1 MAEEVPGDPDHQVAE
16 ADNNPIKTV
25 VLNLYNMKRS
35 IFFILVLICA
45 TANAQNIEDVLRY
58 SIENTNGTAR
68 FQGLSGAFG
77 ALGGDLSA
85 LNINPAGSAVFN
97 NSQFTMTGTNYNRNN
112 DAAYFGRTNN
122 TRLNSFKINQIGGVF
137 VFKNMNKGSD
147 WRKYSLAFNY
157 DLVRNF
163 SNEFFASG
171 NSNEGIDN
179 YFLAFAQ
186 GEPLGPLRV
195 QDGEL
200 IEEAYLDIG
209 SSLGFGPQQAFLGFQ
224 SGVIDPVDID
234 DDSNTQYISNADY
247 GTVNQEFLQSTR
259 GYNSKFTMNF
269 GSQYKDFLFMG
280 ASLNF
285 HSIYYE
291 KYTQLSEAGYDAS
304 SEIQFTNFDN
314 LLVSRGNAFS
324 FSLGLIA
331 RLNKFIRMGASYQ
344 SPTWY
349 DLRDD
354 FSQRINS
361 DSPVKN
367 PDIRFI
373 DFNIVNLFPDYKVK
387 TPGKFNGSMAFVFGA
402 NGLLSLDYGY
412 QDMSNAELRP
422 TSDASF
428 ARVNSEIGQ
437 ELRAVSTFRV
447 GGEYRIKKFSLRGGY
462 RYEQSP
468 FRNKITIGDLNG
480 FSAGIGYNFGGSR
493 FDFTY
498 SRATRDVDVQL
509 ADVGIST
516 PASVYAA
523 INNYSFGYTIN
534 F

>member
-1 MAEEVPGDPDHQVAE
+1 
-16 ADNNPIKTV
+16 
-25 VLNLYNMKRS
+25 MKRN
-35 IFFILVLICA
+35 IIFILVLICG
-45 TANAQNIEDVLRY
+45 TVSAQNIDDVLRY
-58 SIENTNGTAR
+58 SIENTHGTTR

-112 DAAYFGRTNN
+112 DATYFGRTNN
-122 TRLNSFKINQIGGVF
+122 TRLNSFKINQVGGVM
-137 VFKNMNKGSD
+137 VFKNYDKNSD

-157 DLVRNF
+157 DLVNNF
-163 SNEFFASG
+163 SNQFFASG
-171 NSNEGIDN
+171 NGNEGIDN

-186 GEPLGPLRV
+186 GQPLGPLFV

-200 IEEAYLDIG
+200 IEDAYLDIG

-224 SGVIDPVDID
+224 SGVIDPVDFD
-234 DDSNTQYISNADY
+234 DDNNTEYISNAQY
-247 GTVNQEFLQSTR
+247 NTVNQEFLQSTR

-269 GSQYKDFLFMG
+269 GTQYKDFLYMG

-291 KYTQLSEAGYDAS
+291 KYTQLSESGFDTA
-304 SEIQFTNFDN
+304 SEIQSINFDN
-314 LLVSRGNAFS
+314 LLVSRGQAFS
-324 FSLGLIA
+324 FNLGVIA
-331 RLNKFIRMGASYQ
+331 KLNKYIRLGGSYQ
-344 SPTWY
+344 SATWY
-349 DLRDD
+349 DLTDD

-373 DFNIVNLFPDYKVK
+373 DFNIVNLFPRYKVK
-387 TPGKFNGSMAFVFGA
+387 TPGKFNGSMALVFGP
-402 NGLLSLDYGY
+402 NGLLSFDYSY

-428 ARVNSEIGQ
+428 STVNSQIGR
-437 ELRAVSTFRV
+437 ELTAVSTFRI
-447 GGEYRIKKFSLRGGY
+447 GGEYRIKQLSLRGGY

-468 FRNKITIGDLNG
+468 YANKITISDLNG

-493 FDFTY
+493 LDFTY
-498 SRATRDVDVQL
+498 SRSERDANVQL

-516 PASVYAA
+516 PASVNG
-523 INNYSFGYTIN
+523 IMNNYSFGYTIN

>member
-1 MAEEVPGDPDHQVAE
+1 
-16 ADNNPIKTV
+16 
-25 VLNLYNMKRS
+25 MKRN
-35 IFFILVLICA
+35 IFFILVLICG
-45 TANAQNIEDVLRY
+45 TVSAQNIEDVLRY
-58 SIENTNGTAR
+58 SIENTHGTTR

-112 DAAYFGRTNN
+112 DATYFGTTNN
-122 TRLNSFKINQIGGVF
+122 TRLNSFKINQVGGVM
-137 VFKNMNKGSD
+137 VFKNNNENSD

-157 DLVRNF
+157 DLVNNF
-163 SNEFFASG
+163 SNQFFSSG
-171 NSNEGIDN
+171 NGNEGIDN
-179 YFLAFAQ
+179 YFLAYSQ
-186 GEPLGPLRV
+186 GQPLGPLFV

-224 SGVIDPVDID
+224 AGIIDPVDFD
-234 DDSNTQYISNADY
+234 DDNNTEYLSNAEY
-247 GTVNQEFLQSTR
+247 STVNQEFLQSTR

-269 GSQYKDFLFMG
+269 GSQYKDFLYMG

-291 KYTQLSEAGYDAS
+291 KYTQLSERGFDTA
-304 SEIQFTNFDN
+304 SEIQFINFDN
-314 LLVSRGNAFS
+314 LLISRGQAFS
-324 FSLGLIA
+324 FNLGVIA
-331 RLNKFIRMGASYQ
+331 KLNKYLRLGGSYQ

-354 FSQRINS
+354 LSQRINS

-367 PDIRFI
+367 TDITFI
-373 DFNIVNLFPDYKVK
+373 DFNIVNIFPRYKVK
-387 TPGKFNGSMAFVFGA
+387 TPGKFNGSMALVFGS
-402 NGLLSLDYGY
+402 NGLLSFDYSY

-428 ARVNSEIGQ
+428 ATVNSEIGR

-447 GGEYRIKKFSLRGGY
+447 GGEYRIKHLSLRGGY

-468 FRNKITIGDLNG
+468 YANKITISDLNG
-480 FSAGIGYNFGGSR
+480 FSAGIGYNFGSSR
-493 FDFTY
+493 IDFTY
-498 SRATRDVDVQL
+498 SRSERDANVQL
-509 ADVGIST
+509 ADVGIAT
-516 PASVYAA
+516 PANVNG
-523 INNYSFGYTIN
+523 IMNNYSFGYTIN

>member
-1 MAEEVPGDPDHQVAE
+1 
-16 ADNNPIKTV
+16 
-25 VLNLYNMKRS
+25 MKRN
-35 IFFILVLICA
+35 IFFILVLICG
-45 TANAQNIEDVLRY
+45 TASAQNIDDVLRY
-58 SIENTNGTAR
+58 SIENTHGTTR

-112 DAAYFGRTNN
+112 DATYFGRTNN
-122 TRLNSFKINQIGGVF
+122 TRLNSFKINQVGGVM
-137 VFKNMNKGSD
+137 VFKNYDKNSD

-157 DLVRNF
+157 DLVNNF
-163 SNEFFASG
+163 SNQFFASG
-171 NSNEGIDN
+171 NGNEGIDN
-179 YFLAFAQ
+179 YFLAYAQ
-186 GEPLGPLRV
+186 GQPLGPLFV

-209 SSLGFGPQQAFLGFQ
+209 SSLGFGSQQAFLGFQ
-224 SGVIDPVDID
+224 AGVIDPVDFD
-234 DDSNTQYISNADY
+234 DDNNTEYISNAQY
-247 GTVNQEFLQSTR
+247 NTVNQEFLQSTR

-269 GSQYKDFLFMG
+269 GTQYKDFLFMG

-291 KYTQLSEAGYDAS
+291 KYTQLSESGFDAA
-304 SEIQFTNFDN
+304 SEIQSINFDN
-314 LLVSRGNAFS
+314 LLVSRGQAFS
-324 FSLGLIA
+324 FNLGVIA
-331 RLNKFIRMGASYQ
+331 KLNKYIRLGGSYQ
-344 SPTWY
+344 SATWY
-349 DLRDD
+349 DLTDD

-373 DFNIVNLFPDYKVK
+373 DFNIVNLFPRYKVK
-387 TPGKFNGSMAFVFGA
+387 TPGKFNGSMALVFGP
-402 NGLLSLDYGY
+402 NGLLSFDYSY

-428 ARVNSEIGQ
+428 STVNSQIGR
-437 ELRAVSTFRV
+437 ELTAVSTFRI
-447 GGEYRIKKFSLRGGY
+447 GGEYRIKQLSLRGGY

-468 FRNKITIGDLNG
+468 YANKITISDLNG
-480 FSAGIGYNFGGSR
+480 FSAGLGYNFGGSR
-493 FDFTY
+493 IDFTY
-498 SRATRDVDVQL
+498 SRSERDANVQL

-516 PASVYAA
+516 PASVNG
-523 INNYSFGYTIN
+523 IMNNYSFGYTIN

>member
-1 MAEEVPGDPDHQVAE
+1 
-16 ADNNPIKTV
+16 
-25 VLNLYNMKRS
+25 MKRN
-35 IFFILVLICA
+35 IIFILVLICA
-45 TANAQNIEDVLRY
+45 SVNAQNIEDVLRY
-58 SIENTNGTAR
+58 SIENTHGTTR

-112 DAAYFGRTNN
+112 DATYFGTTNN
-122 TRLNSFKINQIGGVF
+122 TRLNSFKINQVGGVM
-137 VFKNMNKGSD
+137 VFKNYDKNSD
-147 WRKYSLAFNY
+147 WKKYSLAFNY
-157 DLVRNF
+157 DLVNNF
-163 SNEFFASG
+163 SNQFFAAG

-186 GEPLGPLRV
+186 GQPLGPLFV

-209 SSLGFGPQQAFLGFQ
+209 SSIGFGPQQAFLGFQ
-224 SGVIDPVDID
+224 AGVIDPVDFD
-234 DDSNTQYISNADY
+234 DDNTQYISNADY
-247 GTVNQEFLQSTR
+247 NTVNQEFLQSTR

-269 GSQYKDFLFMG
+269 GSQYKDFLYMG

-291 KYTQLSEAGYDAS
+291 KYTQLSERGYNTA
-304 SEIQFTNFDN
+304 SEIQFINFDN

-324 FSLGLIA
+324 FNLGLIA
-331 RLNKFIRMGASYQ
+331 KLNKYVRLGASYQ
-344 SPTWY
+344 SATWY

-354 FSQRINS
+354 LAQRINS
-361 DSPVKN
+361 DSPVRN
-367 PDIRFI
+367 EDITFI
-373 DFNIVNLFPDYKVK
+373 DFNIVNLFPSYKVK
-387 TPGKFNGSMAFVFGA
+387 TPGKFNGSMALVFGP
-402 NGLLSLDYGY
+402 NGLLSFDYSY

-428 ARVNSEIGQ
+428 ATVNSEIGW
-437 ELRAVSTFRV
+437 ELRAVSSFRV
-447 GGEYRIKKFSLRGGY
+447 GGEYRIKQLSLRGGY
-462 RYEQSP
+462 RYEQTP
-468 FRNKITIGDLNG
+468 YANKITIGDLNG

-493 FDFTY
+493 LDFTY
-498 SRATRDVDVQL
+498 SRSERDGNVQL
-509 ADVGIST
+509 VDVGITT
-516 PASVYAA
+516 PASLNAVM
-523 INNYSFGYTIN
+523 NNYSFGYTIN

>member
-1 MAEEVPGDPDHQVAE
+1 
-16 ADNNPIKTV
+16 
-25 VLNLYNMKRS
+25 MKRP

-45 TANAQNIEDVLRY
+45 TVSAQNINDVLRF
-58 SIENTNGTAR
+58 SIENTHGTTR

-112 DAAYFGRTNN
+112 DATYFGTTTN
-122 TRLNSFKINQIGGVF
+122 TRLNSFKINQIGGVM
-137 VFKNMNKGSD
+137 VFKNYDKNAD
-147 WRKYSLAFNY
+147 WKKYALAFNY
-157 DLVRNF
+157 DLVQNF
-163 SNEFFASG
+163 SNQFFARG
-171 NSNEGIDN
+171 NGNEGIDN

-186 GEPLGPLRV
+186 GQPLGPLFV
-195 QDGEL
+195 QDNEL

-224 SGVIDPVDID
+224 SGVIDPVDFD
-234 DDSNTQYISNADY
+234 DDNNTQYISNADY
-247 GTVNQEFLQSTR
+247 NNLNQDFYQSTR

-269 GSQYKDFLFMG
+269 GTQYKDFLYMG

-285 HSIYYE
+285 HSTYSE
-291 KYTQLSEAGYDAS
+291 KYTQFSERGFDTA
-304 SEIQFTNFDN
+304 SEIQSINFDN
-314 LLVSRGNAFS
+314 LLVTRGQAFS

-331 RLNKFIRMGASYQ
+331 RLNDYVRIGGSYQ

-367 PDIRFI
+367 PDINYI
-373 DFNIVNLFPDYKVK
+373 DFNIVNLFPSYKIQA
-387 TPGKFNGSMAFVFGA
+387 PGKFNGSMAIVFGA
-402 NGLLSLDYGY
+402 NGLLSFDYGY
-412 QDMSNAELRP
+412 QDMSKAELRP
-422 TSDASF
+422 TSDSSF
-428 ARVNSEIGQ
+428 SIVNSEISR

-447 GGEYRIKKFSLRGGY
+447 GGEYRIKQLSLRGGY

-468 FRNKITIGDLNG
+468 YADGFTIGDLNG

-493 FDFTY
+493 LDFTY
-498 SRATRDVDVQL
+498 SRSERDADIQL
-509 ADVGIST
+509 FDVGINT
-516 PASVYAA
+516 PARVNG
-523 INNYSFGYTIN
+523 IMNNYSFGYTIN

>member
-1 MAEEVPGDPDHQVAE
+1 
-16 ADNNPIKTV
+16 
-25 VLNLYNMKRS
+25 MKRN
-35 IFFILVLICA
+35 IIFILVLICA
-45 TANAQNIEDVLRY
+45 SVNSQNIEDVLRY
-58 SIENTNGTAR
+58 SIENTHGTTR

-112 DAAYFGRTNN
+112 DATYFGTTNN
-122 TRLNSFKINQIGGVF
+122 TRLNSFKINQVGGVM
-137 VFKNMNKGSD
+137 VFKNYDKNSD
-147 WRKYSLAFNY
+147 WKKYSLAFNY
-157 DLVRNF
+157 DLVNNF
-163 SNEFFASG
+163 SNQFFAAG

-186 GEPLGPLRV
+186 GQPLGPLFV

-209 SSLGFGPQQAFLGFQ
+209 SSIGFGPQQAFLGFQ
-224 SGVIDPVDID
+224 AGVIDPVDFD
-234 DDSNTQYISNADY
+234 DDNTQYISNADY
-247 GTVNQEFLQSTR
+247 NTVNQEFLQSTR

-269 GSQYKDFLFMG
+269 GSQYKDFLYMG

-291 KYTQLSEAGYDAS
+291 KYTQLSERGYNTA
-304 SEIQFTNFDN
+304 SEIQFINFDN

-324 FSLGLIA
+324 FNLGLIA
-331 RLNKFIRMGASYQ
+331 KLNKYVRLGASYQ
-344 SPTWY
+344 SATWY

-354 FSQRINS
+354 LAQRINS
-361 DSPVKN
+361 DSPVRN
-367 PDIRFI
+367 EDITFI
-373 DFNIVNLFPDYKVK
+373 DFNIVNLFPSYKVK
-387 TPGKFNGSMAFVFGA
+387 TPGKFNGSMALVFGP
-402 NGLLSLDYGY
+402 NGLLSFDYSY

-428 ARVNSEIGQ
+428 ATVNSEIGR

-447 GGEYRIKKFSLRGGY
+447 GGEYRIKQLSLRGGY
-462 RYEQSP
+462 RYEQTP
-468 FRNKITIGDLNG
+468 YANKITIGDLNG

-493 FDFTY
+493 LDFTY
-498 SRATRDVDVQL
+498 SRSERDGNVQL
-509 ADVGIST
+509 VDVGITT
-516 PASVYAA
+516 PASLNAVM
-523 INNYSFGYTIN
+523 NNYSFGYTIN

>member
-1 MAEEVPGDPDHQVAE
+1 
-16 ADNNPIKTV
+16 
-25 VLNLYNMKRS
+25 MKRQ

-45 TANAQNIEDVLRY
+45 SVNAQNIEDVLRY
-58 SIENTNGTAR
+58 SIENTHGTTR

-112 DAAYFGRTNN
+112 DATYFGRTSN
-122 TRLNSFKINQIGGVF
+122 TRLNSFKINQVGGVF
-137 VFKNMNKGSD
+137 VFKNYNKSAD
-147 WRKYSLAFNY
+147 WKKYSLAFNY
-157 DLVRNF
+157 DLVQNF
-163 SNEFFASG
+163 SNQFFASG
-171 NSNEGIDN
+171 NGNEGIDN

-186 GEPLGPLRV
+186 GQPLGPLFV

-209 SSLGFGPQQAFLGFQ
+209 SSLGFGAQQAFLGFQ
-224 SGVIDPVDID
+224 AGVIDPVDID
-234 DDSNTQYISNADY
+234 DDNNTQYISNAEY
-247 GTVNQEFLQSTR
+247 NTVNQEFLQSTR

-269 GSQYKDFLFMG
+269 GSQYKDFLYIG

-291 KYTQLSEAGYDAS
+291 KYTQLSESGFDAA
-304 SEIQFTNFDN
+304 SEIQFINFDN

-324 FSLGLIA
+324 FNLGLIA
-331 RLNKFIRMGASYQ
+331 KLNKYIRLGGSYQ
-344 SPTWY
+344 SATWY
-349 DLRDD
+349 DLTDD

-373 DFNIVNLFPDYKVK
+373 DFNIVNLFPRYKVK
-387 TPGKFNGSMAFVFGA
+387 TPGKFNGSMALVFGP
-402 NGLLSLDYGY
+402 NGLLSFDYSY

-422 TSDASF
+422 TSDSSF
-428 ARVNSEIGQ
+428 ATVNSEISR

-447 GGEYRIKKFSLRGGY
+447 GGEYRIKQLSLRGGY

-468 FRNKITIGDLNG
+468 YADRITISDLNG

-493 FDFTY
+493 LDFTY
-498 SRATRDVDVQL
+498 SRSERDGNVQL
-509 ADVGIST
+509 VDVGITT
-516 PASVYAA
+516 PASLNAVM
-523 INNYSFGYTIN
+523 NNYSFGYTIN

>member
-1 MAEEVPGDPDHQVAE
+1 
-16 ADNNPIKTV
+16 
-25 VLNLYNMKRS
+25 MKRN
-35 IFFILVLICA
+35 IIFILVLICA
-45 TANAQNIEDVLRY
+45 SVNAQNIEDVLRY
-58 SIENTNGTAR
+58 SIENTHGTTR

-112 DAAYFGRTNN
+112 DATYFGTTNN
-122 TRLNSFKINQIGGVF
+122 TRLNSFKINQVGGVM
-137 VFKNMNKGSD
+137 VFKNYDKNSD
-147 WRKYSLAFNY
+147 WKKYSLAFNY
-157 DLVRNF
+157 DLVNNF
-163 SNEFFASG
+163 SNQFFAAG

-186 GEPLGPLRV
+186 GQPLGPLFV

-209 SSLGFGPQQAFLGFQ
+209 SSIGFGPQQAFLGFQ
-224 SGVIDPVDID
+224 AGVIDPVDFD
-234 DDSNTQYISNADY
+234 DDNTQYISNADY
-247 GTVNQEFLQSTR
+247 NTVNQEFLQSTR

-269 GSQYKDFLFMG
+269 GSQYKDFLYMG

-291 KYTQLSEAGYDAS
+291 KYTQLSERGYNTA
-304 SEIQFTNFDN
+304 SEIQFINFDN

-324 FSLGLIA
+324 FNLGLIA
-331 RLNKFIRMGASYQ
+331 KLNKYVRLGASYQ
-344 SPTWY
+344 SATWY

-354 FSQRINS
+354 LAQRINS
-361 DSPVKN
+361 DSPVRN
-367 PDIRFI
+367 EDITFI
-373 DFNIVNLFPDYKVK
+373 DFNIVNLFPSYKVK
-387 TPGKFNGSMAFVFGA
+387 TPGKFNGSMALVFGP
-402 NGLLSLDYGY
+402 NGLLSFDYSY

-428 ARVNSEIGQ
+428 ATVNSEIGR

-447 GGEYRIKKFSLRGGY
+447 GGEYRIKQLSLRGGY
-462 RYEQSP
+462 RYEQTP
-468 FRNKITIGDLNG
+468 YANKITIGDLNG

-493 FDFTY
+493 LDFTY
-498 SRATRDVDVQL
+498 SRSERDGNVQL
-509 ADVGIST
+509 VDVGITT
-516 PASVYAA
+516 PASLNAVM
-523 INNYSFGYTIN
+523 NNYSFGYTIN

>member
-1 MAEEVPGDPDHQVAE
+1 
-16 ADNNPIKTV
+16 
-25 VLNLYNMKRS
+25 MKRQ

-45 TANAQNIEDVLRY
+45 AVNAQNIEDVLRY
-58 SIENTNGTAR
+58 SIENTHGTTR

-112 DAAYFGRTNN
+112 DATYFGRTSN
-122 TRLNSFKINQIGGVF
+122 TRLNSFKINQIGGVM
-137 VFKNMNKGSD
+137 VFKNYDKNSD

-157 DLVRNF
+157 DLVQNF
-163 SNEFFASG
+163 NNQFFASG
-171 NSNEGIDN
+171 NGNEGIDN

-186 GEPLGPLRV
+186 GQPLGPLRV

-224 SGVIDPVDID
+224 AGVIDPVDFD
-234 DDSNTQYISNADY
+234 DDNNTQYISNADY
-247 GTVNQEFLQSTR
+247 NTVNQEFLQSTR

-269 GSQYKDFLFMG
+269 GSQYKDFLYMG

-291 KYTQLSEAGYDAS
+291 KYTQLSESGYNAA
-304 SEIQFTNFDN
+304 SEIQFINFDN
-314 LLVSRGNAFS
+314 LLVSRGQAFS
-324 FSLGLIA
+324 FNLGLIA
-331 RLNKFIRMGASYQ
+331 KLNKYVRLGATYQ
-344 SPTWY
+344 SATWY
-349 DLRDD
+349 DLTDD
-354 FSQRINS
+354 LAQRINS

-373 DFNIVNLFPDYKVK
+373 DFNIVNLFPVYKVK
-387 TPGKFNGSMAFVFGA
+387 TPGKFNGSMALVFGP
-402 NGLLSLDYGY
+402 NGLLSFDYSY

-422 TSDASF
+422 TSDSSF
-428 ARVNSEIGQ
+428 STVNSEISR

-447 GGEYRIKKFSLRGGY
+447 GGEYRIQQLSLRGGY

-468 FRNKITIGDLNG
+468 YANSITISDLNG

-493 FDFTY
+493 LDFTY
-498 SRATRDVDVQL
+498 SRSERDGNVQL
-509 ADVGIST
+509 VDVGITT
-516 PASVYAA
+516 PASLNAVM
-523 INNYSFGYTIN
+523 NNYSFGYTIN